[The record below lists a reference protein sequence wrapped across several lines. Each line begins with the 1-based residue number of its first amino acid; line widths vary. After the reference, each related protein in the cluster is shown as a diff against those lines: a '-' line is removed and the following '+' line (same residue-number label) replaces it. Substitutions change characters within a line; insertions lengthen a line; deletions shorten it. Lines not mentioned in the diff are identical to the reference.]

1 MQQSR
6 KPFLPLAILFIF
18 LNAVFLIMPSF
29 FERYGI
35 DRDVLIA
42 ANTLLFLSNF
52 IVFLLQK
59 KALKN
64 TNPNVFIRSVMAGTM
79 IKMVVIAGAFI
90 GYVVWAGK
98 AINKPAVYIS
108 IFLYFLYLAVEVA
121 IAMKMNK
128 QHNA

>member
-1 MQQSR
+1 MQKSR
-6 KPFLPLAILFIF
+6 KPFLPLAVLFIF

-35 DRDVLIA
+35 SRDVLIA
-42 ANTLLFLSNF
+42 ANILLFLSNF
-52 IVFLLQK
+52 IVFLLQR

-64 TNPNVFIRSVMAGTM
+64 ANPNVFIRSVMAGTM
-79 IKMVVIAGAFI
+79 IKMVVIAGAFT
-90 GYVVWAGK
+90 GYVVWAGRSV
-98 AINKPAVYIS
+98 NKPALYIS

-121 IAMKMNK
+121 TAMRMNK